1 MGMTLWTTTSLT
13 HLSKGELI
21 ELIDELKTE
30 LEMKKQISKAHQKL
44 NGELQGRLKSLL
56 DINDE
61 YQRYNVKLEQKM
73 KQQDKDAKE
82 MLLYP

>member
-1 MGMTLWTTTSLT
+1 MGMTLWTMTSLK

-30 LEMKKQISKAHQKL
+30 LEMKKEISKAHQKL
-44 NGELQGRLKSLL
+44 NGKLQKK
-56 DINDE
+56 I
-61 YQRYNVKLEQKM
+61 

>member
-1 MGMTLWTTTSLT
+1 MWYKMGMTKWTTTSLT

-21 ELIDELKTE
+21 ELIDELKTK
-30 LEMKKQISKAHQKL
+30 LEMKKEISKAHQKL
-44 NGELQGRLKSLL
+44 NGKLQ
-56 DINDE
+56 
-61 YQRYNVKLEQKM
+61 QKI

>member
-1 MGMTLWTTTSLT
+1 MGMTLWMTNSQKK
-13 HLSKGELI
+13 HLSKNELI

-30 LEMKKQISKAHQKL
+30 LEMKKEISKAHQKL
-44 NGELQGRLKSLL
+44 NGKLQKK
-56 DINDE
+56 I
-61 YQRYNVKLEQKM
+61 

>member
-1 MGMTLWTTTSLT
+1 MWYKMVMTRWTTNFQK

-44 NGELQGRLKSLL
+44 NG
-56 DINDE
+56 
-61 YQRYNVKLEQKM
+61 KLRQKI

-82 MLLYP
+82 MLNYP